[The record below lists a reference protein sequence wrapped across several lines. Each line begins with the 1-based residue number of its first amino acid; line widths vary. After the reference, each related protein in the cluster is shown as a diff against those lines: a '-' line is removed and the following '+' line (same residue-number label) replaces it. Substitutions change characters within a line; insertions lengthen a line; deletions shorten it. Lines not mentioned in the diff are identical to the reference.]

1 MALLFMGSTGD
12 HAGHS
17 LVTWAIAR
25 RLTEKG
31 LSVGFVKPFGTQP
44 VHVEG
49 VWTDHD
55 SHLFSV
61 LLNLEE
67 PPERICPF
75 LVTDEAWRGKANEEI
90 MGEFKS
96 LVQELSEGRDIL
108 IVMGSKHIF
117 FDDAACPI
125 PDISFIPELGA
136 DFVLVHRYRTISK
149 SIYSILSVSSLLRQQ
164 VKGII
169 LNRVP
174 PSEVE
179 EVRRE
184 VVSNLSHKGLPIT
197 GALPEDP
204 ALSFRSLHEVQEL
217 LQGQPIGAEMVAG
230 QPVAGLTVG
239 SADLTGELHLFK
251 RAYNKIVL
259 LKPAGPAMETEE
271 PTAPR
276 PVAGIVLT
284 GGRSPVPQLLEAA
297 RKAGVPLM
305 VVKED
310 TFSALER
317 LEQSTSWLSPHDDA
331 KVLHLM
337 DLMDRDGALDRLMES
352 LGFGDAHGA

>member
-12 HAGHS
+12 RAGHS

-31 LSVGFVKPFGTQP
+31 LNVGFVKPFGTQP
-44 VHVEG
+44 VQVEG

-55 SHLFSV
+55 AHLFSAV
-61 LLNLEE
+61 LNLEE

-75 LVTDEAWRGKANEEI
+75 LITDESWRGKGNEEI

-96 LVQELSEGRDIL
+96 LAQELSESRDIL

-149 SIYSILSVSSLLRQQ
+149 SIYSILSVGSLLRHLL
-164 VKGII
+164 KGII

-174 PSEVE
+174 PNEVE
-179 EVRRE
+179 DVRRD
-184 VVSNLSHKGLPIT
+184 VVSNLSRKGLPIT
-197 GALPEDP
+197 GAVPEDP
-204 ALSFRSLHEVQEL
+204 ALSFRSLHEVREL
-217 LQGQPIGAEMVAG
+217 LEGQPIGSETVAE

-239 SADLTGELHLFK
+239 SGDLTGELHLFK

-259 LKPAGPAMETEE
+259 LKPGGPAVDGEE

-276 PVAGIVLT
+276 AVAGIVLT
-284 GGRSPVPQLLEAA
+284 GGRNPAPQLLEAA
-297 RKAGVPLM
+297 RKGGVPLM

-317 LEQSTSWLSPHDDA
+317 LEQSTSRLSPHDDA

-337 DLMDRDGALDRLMES
+337 NLMDRDGTLDRLMAS
-352 LGFGDAHGA
+352 LGIDR